1 MRMLSNSEAELKKK
15 RWLYK
20 KKPVKFRGNEQ
31 APGLIIRNGNYFN
44 CAQAIWALLIKELIK
59 ALQ

>member
-15 RWLYK
+15 RWLHK

-44 CAQAIWALLIKELIK
+44 CAQAI
-59 ALQ
+59 